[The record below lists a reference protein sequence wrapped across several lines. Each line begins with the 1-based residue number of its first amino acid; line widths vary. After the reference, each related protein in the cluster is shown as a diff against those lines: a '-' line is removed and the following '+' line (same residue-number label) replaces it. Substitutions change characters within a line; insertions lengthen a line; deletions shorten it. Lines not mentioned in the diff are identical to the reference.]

1 MDSSPDG
8 HKTPRV
14 QPIIQIT
21 RSQVEDTRG
30 QGEDTRTDLLQ
41 DA

>member
-8 HKTPRV
+8 QKTPQV
-14 QPIIQIT
+14 QPIEQIT
-21 RSQVEDTRG
+21 RGQVEDTRG
-30 QGEDTRTDLLQ
+30 QVEDTRTDLLQ